1 MGELL
6 VPFTSFFFFFLSE
19 SDKENF
25 STSWVSPSDTLSLY
39 PNLVISSLLLW
50 VTFFECLKISHASCG
65 VFSPLF
71 VALVFYKLL
80 EDREWHLCIPTFTCY
95 RSENRSLIGDELPLS
110 EDPVFYFFAFIICY
124 VKNKGRKEEWR
135 EKERRRAGGE
145 REKIGKWKC

>member
-39 PNLVISSLLLW
+39 PNLVISPLLC
-50 VTFFECLKISHASCG
+50 VKFFECLKISRASCG
-65 VFSPLF
+65 VFSPLY

-80 EDREWHLCIPTFTCY
+80 EDREGHLCIPTFTCY

-110 EDPVFYFFAFIICY
+110 EDPVIYFFAFIICY
-124 VKNKGRKEEWR
+124 VKNKGRKEE
-135 EKERRRAGGE
+135 
-145 REKIGKWKC
+145 